1 MEGLDDLELSQTE
14 RYLLELS
21 HQYDERLADREQCC
35 QRLKD
40 YAELSSELATWMADA
55 HLPAPHQK
63 GREPG
68 PICQDFTIDLTPYV
82 LDEFAASNI

>member
-1 MEGLDDLELSQTE
+1 MEGLDAFELSQTE

-21 HQYDERLADREQCC
+21 RQYDEQLAEREQCC

-40 YAELSSELATWMADA
+40 YAELSSEFARWIADA
-55 HLPAPHQK
+55 HLPAPLQK
-63 GREPG
+63 GGEPG

-82 LDEFAASNI
+82 LDDFAPSNI